1 MKFLATMILTMVLV
15 CSSASLG
22 WSQTS
27 AAEVESPYPYIHSL
41 KIIGNK
47 SVKSN
52 VLYKEMLIPRPRIF
66 TWKTPPRL
74 SPEDLANDIDRL
86 KAIYRRYGFYHTEI
100 TPEITESRGQVKVRL
115 KVREGPWI
123 RVTNISLSI
132 VGQPDQQA
140 DVQELLHKS
149 QLKVGERFTEKD
161 FESLKKE
168 ILNYLLDR
176 GYPKARVEGEV
187 LLNPQA
193 NTAAVYVQVWPGPRC
208 NFGTITVKGQ
218 QKTPEALIRRALKI
232 STGEPFSLAKI
243 IASQESLYELDLFR
257 SVSVSPEEVPEEQT
271 EIPITV
277 EVLEKKPR
285 SLKLGAGYGS
295 WDQFR
300 ARTIFR
306 YRNFAGGGRILE
318 ASAKYSRL
326 DNRFEGYFLN
336 PMILGSNLDLVFNT
350 GFLRRYYPSFSD
362 KAFYTRTLL
371 QKEFADR
378 TKVYI
383 GHGLEFARPFNI
395 TDLALQ
401 LLQSTE
407 PGKLYSVNML
417 LWGLTRDTVDNPA
430 DPQKGSQIFVLGE
443 FAPKL
448 ISRQL
453 QFVQSTLEARQYQ
466 NLGLKNF
473 VLAGR
478 VKFGL
483 IPPIEDTN
491 DIPIYRRFFSG
502 GPTSMR
508 AYRIYYLG
516 PRDLAGNP
524 LGGESVLLSNFEFRF
539 PLYDNF
545 RGVTFFD
552 AGNVFYKVKNTDLG
566 QLKYGAGFGL
576 RYHTPIGPIGLE
588 FAWPLNPINR
598 ETDKFQIIF
607 NIGQAF

>member
-1 MKFLATMILTMVLV
+1 MVLI
-15 CSSASLG
+15 CSGASPA
-22 WSQTS
+22 WSQTA

-41 KIIGNK
+41 QISGNK
-47 SVKSN
+47 VIKSR
-52 VLYKEMLIPRPRIF
+52 VLYNEMLTPRPPIF
-66 TWKTPPRL
+66 RWKSPPRFKA
-74 SPEDLANDIDRL
+74 EDLANDIDRL
-86 KAIYRRYGFYHTEI
+86 KSLYRRSGFYHTEI
-100 TPEITESRGQVKVRL
+100 TTEITDYHGQADIRL
-115 KVREGPWI
+115 RIKEGPWI
-123 RVTNISLSI
+123 RVSQVSLSL
-132 VGQPDQQA
+132 VDQPDQQA
-140 DVQELLHKS
+140 EVQEF
-149 QLKVGERFTEKD
+149 LKKGPLQVGERFVEENYD
-161 FESLKKE
+161 SLKKE

-176 GYPKARVEGEV
+176 GYPKARAEGEV
-187 LLNPQA
+187 LLNPKA

-208 NFGTITVKGQ
+208 SFGAITVKGQ

-232 STGEPFSLAKI
+232 IPGEPFSLAKI

-257 SVSVSPEEVPEEQT
+257 SVSVTPQEVPEEQT
-271 EIPITV
+271 NIPMIV
-277 EVLEKKPR
+277 EVIEKKQR

-295 WDQFR
+295 WDQIR
-300 ARTIFR
+300 ARSIFR
-306 YRNFAGGGRILE
+306 YRNFGGGGRILE
-318 ASAKYSRL
+318 MSAKYSRL
-326 DNRFEGYFLN
+326 DNRFEGSFLN
-336 PMILGSNLDLVFNT
+336 PMILGSDLDLIFNT
-350 GFLRRYYPSFSD
+350 GFVRRYFPSFSD

-401 LLQSTE
+401 LLSSTQ
-407 PGKLYSVNML
+407 PGKLYTVDML

-430 DPQKGSQIFVLGE
+430 DPQKGNQIFLVGE
-443 FAPKL
+443 LAPKL
-448 ISRQL
+448 ISPQL
-453 QFVQSTLEARQYQ
+453 QFVQSIVEVRQYQ
-466 NLGLKNF
+466 NLGPKNV

-478 VKFGL
+478 VKFGV
-483 IPPIEDTN
+483 IPPIDDTN
-491 DIPIYRRFFSG
+491 DIPIYRRFFAG

-524 LGGESVLLSNFEFRF
+524 VGGESIFLGNAEFRF
-539 PLYDNF
+539 PIYHEL

-552 AGNVFYKVKNTDLG
+552 AGNVFYKVKNTNFG

-576 RYHTPIGPIGLE
+576 RYQTPIGPIGLE

-598 ETDKFQIIF
+598 ETDKYQIIF